1 MRSRRGQTSH
11 LILDFFIGDL
21 HQSSTET
28 LGKMAAVLKLA
39 FLAIFL
45 VSTIEGIFFQFS
57 SHVNFAKKNQV
68 FFQLGLFF
76 NKSEF
81 FFECHQVIFFFQ
93 IFKSSPFCKK
103 TASNIF
109 N

>member
-28 LGKMAAVLKLA
+28 LGKKMAAVLKLA

-45 VSTIEGIFFQFS
+45 VYTIEGI
-57 SHVNFAKKNQV
+57 
-68 FFQLGLFF
+68 
-76 NKSEF
+76 
-81 FFECHQVIFFFQ
+81 IF
-93 IFKSSPFCKK
+93 C
-103 TASNIF
+103 
-109 N
+109 